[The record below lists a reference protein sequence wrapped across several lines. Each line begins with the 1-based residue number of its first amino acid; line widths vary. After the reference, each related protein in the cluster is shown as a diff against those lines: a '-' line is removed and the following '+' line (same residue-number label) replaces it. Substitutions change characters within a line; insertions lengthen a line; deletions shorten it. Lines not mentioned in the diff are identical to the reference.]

1 MQNKTVEEYIKEMRE
16 MNIRAKPVVSE
27 AEEVSKPL
35 ENLGKGGLIIVVNEA
50 QNRPLK
56 NATVT
61 VTDSATGERV
71 ANELTDISGKTKI
84 IELPAPLK
92 SETLSPSGEKIV
104 YGLYDVSVSAENFID
119 FALKE
124 VPVFDSVVSIQTVN
138 LLWKWASG
146 GENQPMSDTEEQPYN
161 L

>member
-1 MQNKTVEEYIKEMRE
+1 MQSKTAEEYINEMRK
-16 MNIRAKPVVSE
+16 MSLRAKPVVSNLNGE
-27 AEEVSKPL
+27 A
-35 ENLGKGGLIIVVNEA
+35 LGKGGLIVVVNEA
-50 QNRPLK
+50 QSRPLK

-61 VTDSATGERV
+61 VSNSATGEKIIT
-71 ANELTDISGKTKI
+71 ETTDISGKTNI

-104 YGLYDVSVSAENFID
+104 YGLYDITASAENFID
-119 FALKE
+119 FTLKE

-138 LLWKWASG
+138 LLWKWAAG
-146 GENQPMSDTEEQPYN
+146 GENAPKTQSEEQPYN